1 MIINIENL
9 MELDNSIIW
18 NCIPDVSGIPSV
30 SGILHTKCQ
39 QFLPTAI
46 SNKNPIKKVNLIKH
60 MNDLCTE
67 TINHY

>member
-1 MIINIENL
+1 MIIDIENL

-30 SGILHTKCQ
+30 FGITGYKMSTIFH
-39 QFLPTAI
+39 TAI
-46 SNKNPIKKVNLIKH
+46 NNKNPIKKVNLIKH
-60 MNDLCTE
+60 MNDLCTK